1 MFPLFASRFL
11 KRDDE
16 VPRNDS
22 PPSSRRSSGQIA
34 SNNATGAPKP
44 SSLRAL
50 DLQILPRDDGPPT
63 ELRRK
68 KEKLA
73 HYETQCSHVG
83 DRLFVG
89 GEVVAKSLDILLQS
103 DITHVVNCVGFLY
116 PAYFESNFSYQ
127 TLYLQDTPGEDI
139 TSVLY
144 DVFDFI
150 DSSPP
155 TNGRVFIHCSQ
166 GVSRSTTLAIAYRM
180 WKENRT
186 YEDVFAE
193 VKQMRGVA
201 NPNIGFICQLLQWHK
216 RRTEDVHVPRLYR
229 MTPQSPSAPLY
240 LVPKNAAALDPRGAF
255 VLHADNELCVWT
267 GKNCPEA
274 FHVAALHFAGQLH
287 CYEGASALP
296 VCIQQGQETEE
307 FWNILER
314 VVLAVS
320 GSGASTPPPAA
331 APGSAGPK
339 DVRAVPSYDRD
350 FDLYTRALT
359 PSSNDSPCDSAR
371 SGRKTPRSEV
381 LHAASPND
389 RLRKHARSEALER
402 ERERSARSSGG
413 SSTYSGSGLGTE
425 SARNRA
431 LDFQELAVRR
441 MGRPPLTPRS
451 GVAGGGTGAIG
462 TAGNT
467 IDANG
472 SGAAVTHGVSRL
484 GIPRLA
490 LSNLGGGSSGGGGV
504 AAMAVAA
511 PALPAAGSNRAAA
524 AAPRTASSIESED
537 EDEDSDTSSESDAST
552 ADGNDE
558 EEEEKEGNGPTAAR
572 PMGVPRLN
580 LGGK

>member
-1 MFPLFASRFL
+1 MFL
-11 KRDDE
+11 
-16 VPRNDS
+16 
-22 PPSSRRSSGQIA
+22 
-34 SNNATGAPKP
+34 T
-44 SSLRAL
+44 
-50 DLQILPRDDGPPT
+50 
-63 ELRRK
+63 
-68 KEKLA
+68 
-73 HYETQCSHVG
+73 
-83 DRLFVG
+83 
-89 GEVVAKSLDILLQS
+89 
-103 DITHVVNCVGFLY
+103 
-116 PAYFESNFSYQ
+116 
-127 TLYLQDTPGEDI
+127 DTPGEDI

-150 DSSPP
+150 DSSPSA
-155 TNGRVFIHCSQ
+155 NSHVFIHCSQ

-180 WKENRT
+180 WKENKT

-240 LVPKNAAALDPRGAF
+240 LVPKLGTALDPRGAF

-287 CYEGASALP
+287 RYEGAPALP
-296 VCIQQGQETEE
+296 VCIRQGQESEG
-307 FWNILER
+307 FWNKLES

-320 GSGASTPPPAA
+320 RSGASTPPPAA
-331 APGSAGPK
+331 APGSAGPR
-339 DVRAVPSYDRD
+339 DVRAVSSYDRD

-381 LHAASPND
+381 PDAASPND
-389 RLRKHARSEALER
+389 RLRKQARSEALES

-413 SSTYSGSGLGTE
+413 SSTYSGNGYSGSGLSTE

-451 GVAGGGTGAIG
+451 AVGGNCAIDTSNDASGSAPAVAR
-462 TAGNT
+462 
-467 IDANG
+467 
-472 SGAAVTHGVSRL
+472 GVSRL

-490 LSNLGGGSSGGGGV
+490 LSTLGKEDSGGEGAV
-504 AAMAVAA
+504 AMAVAVPVP
-511 PALPAAGSNRAAA
+511 PAAAGSNRAAT
-524 AAPRTASSIESED
+524 APQAASSIESDGED
-537 EDEDSDTSSESDAST
+537 ENVDTSSDSDAFT
-552 ADGNDE
+552 ADGKQE
-558 EEEEKEGNGPTAAR
+558 EEEEKGTTAPAATM
-572 PMGVPRLN
+572 PMGVPRWVGN
-580 LGGK
+580 KYI